1 MPPALRIRLRDRDV
15 DAPRPSS
22 WSAGPPLRLPAAVD
36 RIAEGWWRLTP
47 RTRAAVGVVTALAL
61 LVAVVLRLAL
71 SPYGPPAVVLVTRA
85 DLAVGTTVAAT
96 DVERTRWPVELLPA
110 ASPATRAELGSAR
123 LAADVPAGT
132 VLTRAHLRDAGPLA
146 TLAGGAAAV
155 PIPTEL
161 LRGVTPAARL
171 DVVGVAGDG
180 SGRVLARDTRVLA
193 IEDGTVWLEVGRD
206 EAADVA
212 AAALR
217 GTLSGAVLAG

>member
-15 DAPRPSS
+15 DAPRSPS
-22 WSAGPPLRLPAAVD
+22 WPAGPPLRLPVAVD
-36 RIAEGWWRLTP
+36 RVAEGWWRLTP
-47 RTRAAVGVVTALAL
+47 RTRTAVGIVAAAALLAAV
-61 LVAVVLRLAL
+61 VARLAL
-71 SPYGPPAVVLVTRA
+71 SPYGPPTVVLVARSDLTVGSTVAPGDVDRSRWPVGLLPSAPPVARA
-85 DLAVGTTVAAT
+85 DLTG
-96 DVERTRWPVELLPA
+96 
-110 ASPATRAELGSAR
+110 AR
-123 LAADVPAGT
+123 LATDVPAGT

-146 TLAGGAAAV
+146 TLTADAAAV
-155 PIPTEL
+155 PVPAEL

-206 EAADVA
+206 AAADVA